1 MATAGSGAGRDAGL
15 DGAGGNP
22 AGAPRARFKCHN
34 GTLDCE
40 NSQILGFHSNTTM
53 CWTCAKS
60 EWSTLTKAQVEAK
73 ASECG
78 LKLLK
83 VPKAAAAPTQGRTNA
98 PRLTKTTEVRRLCWR
113 LGAHAVAASACV

>member
-1 MATAGSGAGRDAGL
+1 MSTAGSGAGRDAGL

-40 NSQILGFHSNTTM
+40 NSQEDGFHSNTTL

-60 EWSTLTKAQVEAK
+60 MWSTLTKAQVEAK
-73 ASECG
+73 ASDFG

-83 VPKAAAAPTQGRTNA
+83 VPKPAAAPRPERTNA
-98 PRLTKTTEVRRLCWR
+98 PRLTKTTEVRRLCW
-113 LGAHAVAASACV
+113 